1 MKSSFFVE
9 KLGEKMNNKELKKLN
24 RKELLELLLEQTEK
38 VTTLE
43 NELNSK
49 RIRIKNSGN
58 LATAS
63 IKISGILELAQT
75 LADDY
80 VRNVKA
86 NCHEMEMQTKK
97 KCLLKI
103 KETENYCQKLKQ
115 ESLNKKMKITI
126 KEVSKC

>member
-49 RIRIKNSGN
+49 RIRIKNSRN
-58 LATAS
+58 LATA